1 MADSLS
7 RLTDAEC
14 GAQLLKLALS
24 DLGFTLDS
32 LRLAADLNQAAVQD
46 PSAPWANWYV
56 VAGPPS
62 GLRCRRQ
69 TATAKEFWEISQSGA
84 VVLAQGAVG
93 WVALTTEGVRYC
105 THDGVQR
112 SDLSWQQCIPDGS
125 AFEAIVIDGRY
136 PTPADH
142 HASLTPWSRLVS
154 LLWPE
159 WRDIFTI
166 LVYSLVIA
174 LLTLATPLAVESL
187 VNTVAFGRLIQ
198 PIVVLSVIL
207 FAFLTFSAIL
217 RALQSFVAE
226 IIQRRIFARVAS
238 DLAWRLPRVD
248 TTAVESQNMP
258 ELINRFF
265 DVVTVQKVVSSFLL
279 DGVGVL
285 LTTLIGMTVLAFYH
299 PWMLAFDLV
308 LLAAILFILTVL
320 AIGAVK
326 TSIKESKYK
335 YSTADEL
342 EQVARCPL
350 LFKGQGGAE
359 LALQQVDTQ
368 VAGYL
373 DARKKHFRILLR
385 QSFSALMLQALASTA
400 LLALGGWLV
409 MSGQLTL
416 GQLIAAE
423 LIVTVI
429 VSSVAKF
436 GKQLEAFYDLLASI
450 DKLGY
455 LYDVPVEP
463 CRGAVAIP
471 AGRPIELHIEKS
483 AGTSTDVHLVA
494 GQCAT
499 LQGDLHRA
507 SQLIDHLYG
516 LRPLNTGAIQI
527 SGVDLREIRSDLLR
541 RDVAIVR
548 RIEVLTGT
556 IADNITLERP
566 HVDNDAMWKAIRDV
580 GLEQRLNHL
589 PKGVRCPIAV
599 NFLPLT
605 RTEVIRLVL
614 ARALAGRPK
623 LLLIDG
629 LLDSLSDAEIEQ
641 LKSSDLF
648 RDPDRIVLLQTG
660 RDRLARA
667 CQSQVTLE
675 SAS

>member
-1 MADSLS
+1 MTGSES
-7 RLTDAEC
+7 RLKEVEQS
-14 GAQLLKLALS
+14 AQLLKLALS
-24 DLGFTLDS
+24 DLGISLDS
-32 LRLAADLNQAAVQD
+32 LRLAADLNQADLQQASSTWVD
-46 PSAPWANWYV
+46 WYL
-56 VAGPPS
+56 VAGPAA
-62 GLRCRRQ
+62 GLRCRKHS
-69 TATAKEFWEISQSGA
+69 ATAAELADLSRAGA
-84 VVLAQGAVG
+84 VVLSRSDAG
-93 WVALTTEGVRYC
+93 WVALTPQGVRYC
-105 THDGVQR
+105 TDEGAQR
-112 SDLSWQQCIPDGS
+112 SDRTWQQCLPANGTCD
-125 AFEAIVIDGRY
+125 AILIDGKF
-136 PTPADH
+136 PKPDEH
-142 HASLTPWSRLVS
+142 HAHATPWQRLVT
-154 LLWPE
+154 LLVPE
-159 WRDIFTI
+159 WPDIVTI

-198 PIVVLSVIL
+198 PIVVLSLIL
-207 FAFLTFSAIL
+207 FGFLAFSAVL

-238 DLAWRLPRVD
+238 DMAWRLPRVD
-248 TTAVESQNMP
+248 TTAVETQNMP

-265 DVVTVQKVVSSFLL
+265 DVVTVQKVVSTFLL
-279 DGVGVL
+279 DGIGIV

-299 PWMLAFDLV
+299 PWLLAFDLV

-326 TSIKESKYK
+326 TSIKESKFK
-335 YSTADEL
+335 YATAEEL
-342 EQVARCPL
+342 EEIARCPL

-385 QSFSALMLQALASTA
+385 QSLSALMLQALASTV

-409 MSGQLTL
+409 ISGQLTL

-463 CRGAVAIP
+463 CRGAVAMP
-471 AGRPIELHIEKS
+471 LDRPLELRIGVS
-483 AGTSTDVHLVA
+483 TGTTGDFLLHA

-499 LQGDLHRA
+499 LQGDSIRA
-507 SQLIDHLYG
+507 SQLMDQLYG
-516 LRPLNTGAIQI
+516 LRPLESGAVQI

-541 RDVAIVR
+541 RDVALVR
-548 RIEVLTGT
+548 RVEILSGT

-566 HVDNDAMWKAIRDV
+566 HVDNDAMWCAIRDV
-580 GLEQRLNHL
+580 GLEERLNQL
-589 PKGVRCPIAV
+589 PLGVRCPLAIDG
-599 NFLPLT
+599 LPLS
-605 RTEVIRLVL
+605 RTETIRLCL
-614 ARALAGRPK
+614 ARALAGNPK

-629 LLDSLSDAEIEQ
+629 LLDSLSDPEIEQ
-641 LKSSDLF
+641 LKSSELF
-648 RDPDRIVLLQTG
+648 RNPARIVLLQTG
-660 RDRLARA
+660 RERLARA
-667 CQSQVTLE
+667 CQSQVSLQ
-675 SAS
+675 SAR